1 MRKLEYLSIAC
12 LLCLAAPV
20 AHSQVDTSQSGANP
34 SPESAF
40 IRVDRDDAGTAL
52 SFQTSI
58 VSFRAPDGAGPAGL
72 EVDLVGAIH
81 IADSRYYEE
90 LNARFLDYDAVLYE
104 LVAPEGTRV
113 PLGGVEDNSLLSSL
127 QGGMAHMLGLEF
139 QLRHVDYTR
148 ANLIHSDLS
157 PEQMADSMAARGE
170 TAADYLSRAIA
181 MMMNDYA
188 RDPLGVRNLGLI
200 LALFSADRE
209 RLLKVQVA
217 GLMLATEAATAVFEG
232 PDGSTLIGERNKRA
246 FSVLQDR
253 IRLGDRRIAI
263 FFGAAHMNGIA
274 ELLTGELGLQAAGTV
289 WIDAWDLR

>member
-1 MRKLEYLSIAC
+1 MRKREYLSIAC

-20 AHSQVDTSQSGANP
+20 AHSQVDTSLSGANP